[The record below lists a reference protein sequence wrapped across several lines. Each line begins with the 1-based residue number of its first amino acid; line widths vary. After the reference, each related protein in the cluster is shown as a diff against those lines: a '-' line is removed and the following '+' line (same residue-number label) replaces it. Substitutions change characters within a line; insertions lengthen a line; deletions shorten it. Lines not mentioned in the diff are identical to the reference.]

1 MAVAIPQALAT
12 SLDATLPV
20 ARAMAMA
27 MAMTMAMLEALPI
40 PSDAASL
47 ALANAFDQVLL
58 TKRWIL
64 IIALI
69 I

>member
-20 ARAMAMA
+20 ARAMA

-47 ALANAFDQVLL
+47 ALANAFDQVFL